1 MVLHAKSYAF
11 ISLKRS
17 SYKSIVIL
25 SVNYFSDFVSPEQ
38 LNIVVEVC

>member
-11 ISLKRS
+11 IPPKHSF
-17 SYKSIVIL
+17 YKSIVIL
-25 SVNYFSDFVSPEQ
+25 SVNYSPGFVSPEQ